1 MWATTR
7 EGYRLHIDPRAAGR
21 VAPLLRPLGLERLVR
36 SQMAS
41 SPSPETLRQATARS
55 LAGLARRSRYSGV
68 MLYPNSTRSFAVFT
82 APAAGGPYRL
92 LARPTASGELEVAVA
107 FSPTAEDIP
116 EFAAQPIS
124 GAGTVRWRV
133 YDSVEDA
140 IRNHRGRQGIYILEV
155 DIGDGLGPRPHYVG
169 QGIIS
174 SRMVAEVTPRMNS
187 IRVMDPKARF
197 SFRVGVRDGRSSLSQ
212 PQIETVVMR
221 RARKAGHTLANNN
234 YQSNTPMTIPA
245 GRRVRL
251 THRGQAPRYLLP
263 SGRRTQTLSGG
274 PRSGSGRRYEL
285 APPSSLGVGS

>member
-7 EGYRLHIDPRAAGR
+7 EGYRLNVDPRAAGR

-41 SPSPETLRQATARS
+41 SPSPENLRQATERS

-107 FSPTAEDIP
+107 FSPAAEDIP

-124 GAGTVRWRV
+124 GAGTV
-133 YDSVEDA
+133 SVEGLRPRA
-140 IRNHRGRQGIYILEV
+140 GRHQEPSRPAGHLHPRGRYRGRAGPEAPLR
-155 DIGDGLGPRPHYVG
+155 GPGGHLLADGR
-169 QGIIS
+169 
-174 SRMVAEVTPRMNS
+174 EVTPRMNS
-187 IRVMDPKARF
+187 IRVMDPKAQF
-197 SFRVGVRDGRSSLSQ
+197 SFRVGVRDGGLPEPAPDRDRGDAAR
-212 PQIETVVMR
+212 PQGGAH
-221 RARKAGHTLANNN
+221 ARQQQLPVQHPDDDPGR
-234 YQSNTPMTIPA
+234 PA
-245 GRRVRL
+245 RPP

-285 APPSSLGVGS
+285 APPSSLGVGP